1 MCVQCEITN
10 VRFDLKGQD
19 ILSLVILNYKICLKM
34 AAILDLK
41 KKLLIDIIQMH
52 ISSQLTQAYKYCVM
66 LDN

>member
-10 VRFDLKGQD
+10 VRSDLKGQD

-52 ISSQLTQAYKYCVM
+52 ISSQLTQADKYCVM